1 MKLSLVLLT
10 MNEAEG
16 SKALF
21 DKIPWDYF
29 DSHLVVD
36 ARSTDNTRE
45 FFESKNIPVLTQ
57 QSKGLGNAVIEAMD
71 AIKGDAAVFFHP
83 DGNMDPADTLKF
95 KDYFDQGY
103 EFIVASRML
112 KESFNEEDCSLLK
125 PRKWANICFA
135 RIASILWRKPGA
147 YRGTD
152 PVNGFRGITRA
163 AFKKMDIT
171 STDCSIDYQMLIRA
185 YKKDIKMTEFPTI
198 ESNRIAGET
207 KFGSISTGLI
217 EVKLILKELFC

>member
-1 MKLSLVLLT
+1 MRLSLVLLT

-21 DKIPWDYF
+21 DKIPWNHF

-36 ARSTDNTRE
+36 ACSTDNTRE
-45 FFESKNIPVLTQ
+45 FFESKDIPVLNQ
-57 QSKGLGNAVIEAMD
+57 RNKGLGNAVIEAME
-71 AIKGDAAVFFHP
+71 AIDGDAAVFFHP
-83 DGNMDPADTLKF
+83 DGNMDPADILKF
-95 KDYFDQGY
+95 KDFFDQGY
-103 EFIVASRML
+103 EFVVASRML
-112 KESFNEEDCSLLK
+112 KGGYNEEDGSLLK

-135 RIASILWRKPGA
+135 RIASILWRKSGT

-152 PVNGFRGITRA
+152 PVNGFRGITRT
-163 AFKKMDIT
+163 AFKKMDIS

-185 YKKDIKMTEFPTI
+185 YKKDINMIEFPTI
-198 ESNRIAGET
+198 ESERIAGES

-217 EVKLILKELFC
+217 EVRLILKELFC